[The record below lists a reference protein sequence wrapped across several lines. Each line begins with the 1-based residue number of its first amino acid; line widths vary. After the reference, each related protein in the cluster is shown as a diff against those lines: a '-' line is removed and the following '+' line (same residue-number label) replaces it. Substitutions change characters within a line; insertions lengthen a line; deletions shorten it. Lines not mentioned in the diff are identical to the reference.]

1 MIDKNRGRSV
11 KENSYWRKNHSL
23 YTIHRSM
30 ARAVMGLRRSS
41 LVSGGVEPTSA
52 NTVELESTPLDHSGT
67 LTRSDILHCHKIVQK
82 QDHNRYH
89 LTEPKLH
96 QIQRPC
102 LKTASLSLACTYFS
116 TVYVCNNLVLL
127 TGSSHQL

>member
-1 MIDKNRGRSV
+1 MHIGARITRYTPSTV
-11 KENSYWRKNHSL
+11 RWRELLWVFDEVVLS
-23 YTIHRSM
+23 
-30 ARAVMGLRRSS
+30 AV
-41 LVSGGVEPTSA
+41 GVEPTSA

-127 TGSSHQL
+127 TGSFPQL